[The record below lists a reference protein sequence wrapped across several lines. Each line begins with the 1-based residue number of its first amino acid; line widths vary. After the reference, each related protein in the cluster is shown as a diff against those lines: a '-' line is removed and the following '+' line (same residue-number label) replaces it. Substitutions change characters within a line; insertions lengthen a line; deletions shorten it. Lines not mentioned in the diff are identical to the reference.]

1 MMKRCLGMFLAANLL
16 LTGCVGYTLVKGGQ
30 KLELGQGLSVKPPRD
45 CNRRTDGK
53 HEVWTL
59 DGPRLQYILFVK
71 GIEDGGRLFSAK
83 ASRRG
88 ASGKDTLPKFRKGM
102 NLLEVGELFVAS
114 LARRGA
120 QKIITAGFAPAEFG
134 GKDGF
139 RFTFTYRTMAG
150 LNMRGI
156 AAGALLGDK
165 LFMVI
170 YNGTEEFFFDRSKGD
185 FEKILASL
193 TFGPGS

>member
-71 GIEDGGRLFSAK
+71 GIEDGGRIFSAK

-139 RFTFTYRTMAG
+139 RFTFTYRTTAG

>member
-1 MMKRCLGMFLAANLL
+1 MMNRCLGLFLAANLL

-45 CNRRTDGK
+45 WNRRTEGK
-53 HEVWTL
+53 HEIWTL
-59 DGPRLQYILFVK
+59 DGPGLQYILFVK
-71 GIEDGGRLFSAK
+71 GIEDGGRIFPGPA
-83 ASRRG
+83 RRLL
-88 ASGKDTLPKFRKGM
+88 APKKDTFPNFRKGM
-102 NLLEVGELFVAS
+102 SLLEVGELFEAS

-120 QKIITAGFAPAEFG
+120 QKIAIAGFAPAKFG

-139 RFTFTYRTMAG
+139 RFTFTYRTTAG

-156 AAGALLGDK
+156 TAGALLGDK

-170 YNGTEEFFFDRSKGD
+170 YNGTELFFFDRSKGD

-193 TFGPGS
+193 TII

>member
-45 CNRRTDGK
+45 WNRRTDGK

-71 GIEDGGRLFSAK
+71 GIEDGGRIFSAK

-139 RFTFTYRTMAG
+139 RFTFTYRTTAG